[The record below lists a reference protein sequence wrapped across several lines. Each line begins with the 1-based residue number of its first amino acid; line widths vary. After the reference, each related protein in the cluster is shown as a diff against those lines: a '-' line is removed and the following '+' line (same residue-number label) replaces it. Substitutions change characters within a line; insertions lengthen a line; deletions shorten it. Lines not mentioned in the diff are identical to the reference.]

1 MNIDLGQQEKGW
13 ATGCHLAGLAIL
25 TGIPM
30 ANIIAPLIVWL
41 IKKNEYEFVD
51 LQGKE
56 ALNFQIS
63 MSIYA
68 GIVFLLF
75 MLGIIGAP
83 GSGPFSGYVGFS
95 LVPLVFIIGLVDIIF
110 AIIAGIKAS
119 NGDMYRYP
127 LTIRLIK

>member
-1 MNIDLGQQEKGW
+1 NLGQQEKGW

-75 MLGIIGAP
+75 MLGIIEA
-83 GSGPFSGYVGFS
+83 SGGGLFFGYANFS
-95 LVPLVFIIGLVDIIF
+95 LMSLVFVIGLVDLIF

-119 NGDMYRYP
+119 NGEMYRYP
-127 LTIRLIK
+127 LTIRFIK